1 MSKWIDYKMDSR
13 YCESPFLNPPK
24 PMGGKGNFRKM
35 DKDIYLGG
43 GKFKSNWENQF
54 ITMPQHE
61 FGSGIKS
68 PKIGQ
73 FGMGLSYIGQA
84 PFNTRSLA
92 GMRQD
97 YGGSW
102 LDNQIAQYK
111 SSFNRLHGGA
121 SSHLALSNS
130 QNRFGYGLHNSDMPL
145 QPPKSRYNST
155 RIAKDRLFF
164 D

>member
-43 GKFKSNWENQF
+43 GKFRSGWENQF

-97 YGGSW
+97 YGG
-102 LDNQIAQYK
+102 
-111 SSFNRLHGGA
+111 A
-121 SSHLALSNS
+121 SSHLALSNN
-130 QNRFGYGLHNSDMPL
+130 QARFGYGLHNSDMPL